1 MPDKPFKTASM
12 INNKSHL
19 MTNLKFM
26 TNASC
31 GYSKWWFVGTRHCL
45 KLFFFCLLCNFANT
59 AQAEVLPLPAILGQH
74 LGNLVTYLIEKNQP
88 LKLEQVQ
95 TLAQEGKFQSS
106 QKEILTFGI
115 NSKPV
120 WIRLELENQT
130 DNPMQLNLV
139 ACTTWVDSLQVHV
152 VHKNQLVTIL
162 QTGDEQIDPTGL
174 TPSIGYVLP
183 ITFLPGHTELYLRID
198 SIDPMV
204 IPLELL
210 TTDQVTARTYKMGYT
225 YGLIYG
231 FLIALAVY
239 NFLLFIGLGERSYLF
254 YSLTLISVILGNIA
268 YTGYG
273 LAWLWSG
280 HLQFQRYII
289 LIQMVVYSCF
299 GLLFAYHFLAIAKHT
314 PKIATYLKLFC
325 AIGIAVITLSTF
337 TDSHIIAAYFAFIYM
352 SLFTFIMYCLGFYYA
367 YQGNQT
373 ARYFLAASACGML
386 GAISTVFAVWG
397 WLPFTY
403 KTYHALE
410 IGLILEASLFAFAL
424 AYQVRHYQRLSLQAE
439 QLARIDPLTGL
450 HNRRAFVDLS
460 NPVWNATKRQNR
472 SISIIMLD
480 IDHFKL
486 INDQYGHEAGDWVL
500 VEMSRL
506 LTQNGRG
513 GDVLA
518 RWGGEEFV
526 MLLPETNLSQASLFA
541 ERIRV
546 SISAMTLPPKCGITR
561 ISASFGVAE
570 RIKHHDLEDL
580 IRAADTQL
588 YIAKHGG
595 RNQVSSCVTQA
606 I

>member
-1 MPDKPFKTASM
+1 MTTLKKMP
-12 INNKSHL
+12 
-19 MTNLKFM
+19 
-26 TNASC
+26 NAN
-31 GYSKWWFVGTRHCL
+31 YIFSKRWVVGIGQYL
-45 KLFFFCLLCNFANT
+45 KLLFLCLLYTFTIT
-59 AQAEVLPLPAILGQH
+59 AQAEVLPLPAILGQQI
-74 LGNLVTYLIEKNQP
+74 GNLVTYLIEKNQP
-88 LKLEQVQ
+88 LSLEQVQ
-95 TLAQEGKFQSS
+95 KLALEGKFQPS
-106 QKEILTFGI
+106 QEEILTFGI
-115 NSKPV
+115 NSKPIWV
-120 WIRLELENQT
+120 HLEFENQT
-130 DNPMQLNLV
+130 ENPMPLNLV
-139 ACTTWVDSLQVHV
+139 ACTTWIDSLKVHV
-152 VHKNQLVTIL
+152 VHKNQPDTIL
-162 QTGDEQIDPTGL
+162 QTGDEQIDPSGL

-204 IPLELL
+204 IPIELL
-210 TTDQVTARTYKMGYT
+210 TNDQVSARTYKMGYT

-254 YSLTLISVILGNIA
+254 YSLTLISIILANIG

-280 HLQFQRYII
+280 HVLVQRYIV

-314 PKIATYLKLFC
+314 PKIATNLKLFC
-325 AIGIAVITLSTF
+325 AIGVAVITLSTF
-337 TDSHIIAAYFAFIYM
+337 TDSHKIAVYFAFIYM

-367 YQGNQT
+367 YQGNQA

-410 IGLILEASLFAFAL
+410 IGLILEASLFALAL

-486 INDQYGHEAGDWVL
+486 INDQYGHEAGDRVL
-500 VEMSRL
+500 IEMSRL
-506 LTQNGRG
+506 LMQYGRG

-541 ERIRV
+541 ERIRI
-546 SISAMTLPPKCGITR
+546 SISAMPLPAKCGITR

-595 RNQVSSCVTQA
+595 RNQVSSVVTQD